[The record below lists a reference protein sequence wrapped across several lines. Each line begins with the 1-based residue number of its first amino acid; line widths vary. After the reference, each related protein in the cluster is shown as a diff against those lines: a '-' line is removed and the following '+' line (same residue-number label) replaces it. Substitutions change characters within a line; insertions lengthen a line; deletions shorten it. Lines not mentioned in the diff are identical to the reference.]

1 MASLGER
8 IRKLRKEKG
17 LTLQILAGEELSKG
31 MLSLIENNKANPSME
46 SLAYIAE
53 RLGVDR
59 NELLEEVSTAE
70 LRELLEKVEKLYK
83 AVIASKELFEEHRRI
98 VEMIHPYIEKL
109 PFRYES
115 ARLLEIYSR
124 CGYNA
129 KTGNWQITLAKAEEI
144 YDSLHMINQSA
155 ELHLMKAMMEFTEH
169 RYPQALAMVQSSR
182 KVFEERT
189 GVLDP
194 LKKLDFDYYESI
206 CYSAV
211 GDYTNSTRIMEAA
224 IIYSKEQHIFYRISD
239 LYRLAGFQAML
250 NEDIESKNYYISK
263 LRLFADFSDD
273 EEIEAFADAV
283 EVHYLNSF
291 TGDYEKAEQI
301 IDRNL
306 TDDQETTA
314 SLFVLEKGKALYGM
328 GKLEESIT
336 WLKKHKIQEFL
347 HHPYDLSMHY
357 EKDSYLA
364 LAYEQIGKKELAYKH
379 AQIAKDNID
388 SMPDLP
394 YKKFILDVYNQINAQ

>member
-1 MASLGER
+1 METFGER
-8 IRKLRKEKG
+8 IKKLRKEKG
-17 LTLQILAGEELSKG
+17 MTLQALAGEKLTKG

-53 RLGVDR
+53 RLGVDK
-59 NELLEEVSTAE
+59 NELLEAVSATE

-83 AVIASKELFEEHRRI
+83 VEIASRELFEEYRRI
-98 VEMIHPYIEKL
+98 VEMIDPYLEKL

-124 CGYNA
+124 CGYHSQ
-129 KTGNWQITLAKAEEI
+129 TGDWPSALAKAEEI
-144 YDSLHMINQSA
+144 YDGLHMINQSA
-155 ELHLMKAMMEFTEH
+155 ELHILKAMMEFNEH
-169 RYPQALAMVQSSR
+169 RYPQALAMIQSSR
-182 KVFEERT
+182 KIFEERT

-194 LKKLDFDYYESI
+194 LKKLDFDYYESV

-211 GDYTNSTRIMEAA
+211 GDYSNSTRIMETA
-224 IIYSKEQHIFYRISD
+224 ITYSKEQQIFYRVSD
-239 LYRLAGFQAML
+239 LYRLAGFQAVL
-250 NEDIESKNYYISK
+250 NEDIDSKNYYIGK

-273 EEIEAFADAV
+273 EEIGAFADAV
-283 EVHYLNSF
+283 EVHYLNTF
-291 TGDYEKAEQI
+291 AHEYEKANAI

-306 TDDQETTA
+306 KKNEETTTF
-314 SLFVLEKGKALYGM
+314 LFTLEKGKALYGLGQWEASIM
-328 GKLEESIT
+328 WLE
-336 WLKKHKIQEFL
+336 KHKIWEFL

-364 LAYEQIGKKELAYKH
+364 LAYEKLGKHELAIEH
-379 AQIAKDNID
+379 AEIAKNNIE

-394 YKKFILDVYNQINAQ
+394 YKKFIVEVYNQITAQ